1 MAKQNNNRFK
11 ILCIGVVAFSA
22 VATIVFVALGGGE
35 GIQTEKTFAEGFNS
49 SLPDANVESVSDD
62 RVKAARLE
70 DERRKRDEMLQING
84 SSFGLLEIEE
94 KKSEQEDMDSL
105 ARVMAEQ
112 TKADL
117 ERQLYTQEETAGS
130 VSNVPEFASS
140 PKETTKTTKKKSAA
154 KDRAYKDA
162 QEIYGKELFPD
173 KEEKKVAAKETP
185 KTEEKKETPKKR
197 GSFNSTDKRRSSSL
211 AGNSIRA
218 VVHGTH
224 KDLTTNSKVKF
235 RLLDPMEIDGVTIPR
250 HTFVY
255 GTVSF
260 SEARAIIH
268 IDNINFENSVLPF
281 KGEIY
286 DGEDGSRGISA
297 PDNAVNDAAKEAGG
311 GAVDETP
318 SIPSSHGSAVVLAS
332 NLANRGASA
341 IKNTISKGVKKQ
353 KLTISDNYKVLIKKR

>member
-1 MAKQNNNRFK
+1 MAKQNNRFK

-35 GIQTEKTFAEGFNS
+35 GIQTDKTLAEGFNS
-49 SLPDANVESVSDD
+49 TLPDANVESVSDD

-70 DERRKRDEMLQING
+70 DERRKREEILQING

-94 KKSEQEDMDSL
+94 NKKEQEQEDMDSL
-105 ARVMAEQ
+105 ARIMAEQ

-117 ERQLYTQEETAGS
+117 ERQLDIQQEKAGVVYNAPETNVVSKEDMTQ
-130 VSNVPEFASS
+130 
-140 PKETTKTTKKKSAA
+140 KRKKSR
-154 KDRAYKDA
+154 DRAYKDA

>member
-173 KEEKKVAAKETP
+173 KVEEKKVAQETP
-185 KTEEKKETPKKR
+185 KTEVKKETKKK
-197 GSFNSTDKRRSSSL
+197 GSFNSLDRKSSSV

-224 KDLTTNSKVKF
+224 KDLTESSKVKF

-250 HTFVY
+250 HSFVY

-260 SEARAIIH
+260 SGARAIIN
-268 IDNINFENSVLPF
+268 IDNINYENSVLPF

-297 PDNAVNDAAKEAGG
+297 PDNAVNDAAKEAGD
-311 GAVDETP
+311 GAINETP
-318 SIPSSHGSAVVLAS
+318 AIPSSHGSAVVLAS
-332 NLANRGASA
+332 NLANRGAIA
-341 IKNTISKGVKKQ
+341 IKNTVSKGVRKQ

>member
-1 MAKQNNNRFK
+1 MAKQNNRFK

-35 GIQTEKTFAEGFNS
+35 GIQTEKTMAEGFNS

-70 DERRKRDEMLQING
+70 DERRKREEILQING

-117 ERQLYTQEETAGS
+117 ERHMNIQEENIGVVYDAPNITA
-130 VSNVPEFASS
+130 SNGEDMA
-140 PKETTKTTKKKSAA
+140 KKRKKSR
-154 KDRAYKDA
+154 DRAYKDA

-173 KEEKKVAAKETP
+173 KVEEKKVAQETP
-185 KTEEKKETPKKR
+185 KTEVKKETPKKR

-211 AGNSIRA
+211 AGNSVRA

>member
-35 GIQTEKTFAEGFNS
+35 GIQTEKTLAEGFNS

-173 KEEKKVAAKETP
+173 KVEEKKVAQETP
-185 KTEEKKETPKKR
+185 KTEVKKETKKK
-197 GSFNSTDKRRSSSL
+197 GSFNSLDRKSSSV

-224 KDLTTNSKVKF
+224 KDLTESSKVKF

-250 HTFVY
+250 HSFVY

-260 SEARAIIH
+260 SGARAIIN
-268 IDNINFENSVLPF
+268 IDNINYENSVLPF

-297 PDNAVNDAAKEAGG
+297 PDNAVNDAAKEAGD
-311 GAVDETP
+311 GAINETP
-318 SIPSSHGSAVVLAS
+318 AIPSSHGSAVVLAS
-332 NLANRGASA
+332 NLANRGAIA
-341 IKNTISKGVKKQ
+341 IKNTVSKGVRKQ

>member
-35 GIQTEKTFAEGFNS
+35 GIQTDKTHAEGFNS

-70 DERRKRDEMLQING
+70 DERRKREEMLQING

-94 KKSEQEDMDSL
+94 NKKEQEQEDMDSL
-105 ARVMAEQ
+105 ARIMAEQ

-117 ERQLYTQEETAGS
+117 ERQLDIQQEKAGVVYNAPETNVVSKEDLTQ
-130 VSNVPEFASS
+130 
-140 PKETTKTTKKKSAA
+140 KRKKSR
-154 KDRAYKDA
+154 DRAYKDA

-173 KEEKKVAAKETP
+173 KVEEKKVAQETP
-185 KTEEKKETPKKR
+185 KTEVKKETKKK
-197 GSFNSTDKRRSSSL
+197 GSFNSLDRKSSSV

-224 KDLTTNSKVKF
+224 KDLTESSKVKF

-250 HTFVY
+250 HSFVY

-260 SEARAIIH
+260 SGARAIIN
-268 IDNINFENSVLPF
+268 IDNINYENSVLPF

-297 PDNAVNDAAKEAGG
+297 PDNAVNDAAKEAGD
-311 GAVDETP
+311 GAINETP
-318 SIPSSHGSAVVLAS
+318 AIPSSHGSAVVLAS
-332 NLANRGASA
+332 NLANRGAIA
-341 IKNTISKGVKKQ
+341 IKNTVSKGVRKQ

>member
-1 MAKQNNNRFK
+1 MAKQNNRFK

-70 DERRKRDEMLQING
+70 DERRKREEMLQING

-94 KKSEQEDMDSL
+94 NKKEQEQEDMDSL
-105 ARVMAEQ
+105 ARIMAEQ

-117 ERQLYTQEETAGS
+117 ERQLDIQQEKAGVVYNAPETNVVSKEDLTQ
-130 VSNVPEFASS
+130 
-140 PKETTKTTKKKSAA
+140 KRKKSR
-154 KDRAYKDA
+154 DRAYKDA

-173 KEEKKVAAKETP
+173 KVEEKKVAQETP
-185 KTEEKKETPKKR
+185 KTEVKKETKKK
-197 GSFNSTDKRRSSSL
+197 GSFNSLDRKSSSV

-224 KDLTTNSKVKF
+224 KDLTESSKVKF

-250 HTFVY
+250 HSFVY

-260 SEARAIIH
+260 SGARAIIN
-268 IDNINFENSVLPF
+268 IDNINYENSVLPF

-297 PDNAVNDAAKEAGG
+297 PDNAVNDAAKEAGD
-311 GAVDETP
+311 GAINETP
-318 SIPSSHGSAVVLAS
+318 AIPSSHGSAVVLAS
-332 NLANRGASA
+332 NLANRGAIA
-341 IKNTISKGVKKQ
+341 IKNTVSKGVRKQ

>member
-35 GIQTEKTFAEGFNS
+35 GIQTEKTLAEGFNS

-140 PKETTKTTKKKSAA
+140 PKETTKTTKKKSTA

-173 KEEKKVAAKETP
+173 KVEEKKVAQETP
-185 KTEEKKETPKKR
+185 KTEVKKETKKK
-197 GSFNSTDKRRSSSL
+197 GSFNSLDRKSSSV

-224 KDLTTNSKVKF
+224 KDLTESSKVKF

-250 HTFVY
+250 HSFVY

-260 SEARAIIH
+260 SGARAIIN
-268 IDNINFENSVLPF
+268 IDNINYENSVLPF

-297 PDNAVNDAAKEAGG
+297 PDNAVNDAAKEAGD
-311 GAVDETP
+311 GAINETP
-318 SIPSSHGSAVVLAS
+318 AIPSSHGSAVVLAS
-332 NLANRGASA
+332 NLANRGAIA
-341 IKNTISKGVKKQ
+341 IKNTVSKGVRKQ

>member
-1 MAKQNNNRFK
+1 MAKQNNRFR
-11 ILCIGVVAFSA
+11 IFCIGVVAFSA

-35 GIQTEKTFAEGFNS
+35 GMQTEKTIAEGFNS

-70 DERRKRDEMLQING
+70 DERRKREEILQING

-117 ERQLYTQEETAGS
+117 ERHMNIQDENTGVVYDAPNITA
-130 VSNVPEFASS
+130 SNGEDMA
-140 PKETTKTTKKKSAA
+140 KKRKKSR
-154 KDRAYKDA
+154 DRAYKDA

-173 KEEKKVAAKETP
+173 KVEEKKVAQETP
-185 KTEEKKETPKKR
+185 KTEVKKETKKK
-197 GSFNSTDKRRSSSL
+197 GSFNSLDRKSSSV

-224 KDLTTNSKVKF
+224 KDLTESSKVKF

-250 HTFVY
+250 HSFVY

-260 SEARAIIH
+260 SGARAIIN
-268 IDNINFENSVLPF
+268 IDNINYENSVLPF

-297 PDNAVNDAAKEAGG
+297 PDNAVNDAAKEAGD
-311 GAVDETP
+311 GAVNETP
-318 SIPSSHGSAVVLAS
+318 AIPSSHGSAVVLAS

-341 IKNTISKGVKKQ
+341 IKNTVSKGVRKQ

>member
-35 GIQTEKTFAEGFNS
+35 GIQTEKTLAEGFNS

-173 KEEKKVAAKETP
+173 KVEEKKVAQETP
-185 KTEEKKETPKKR
+185 KTEVKKETKKK
-197 GSFNSTDKRRSSSL
+197 GSFNSLDRKSSSV

-224 KDLTTNSKVKF
+224 KDLTESSKVKF

-250 HTFVY
+250 HSFVY

-260 SEARAIIH
+260 SGARAIIN
-268 IDNINFENSVLPF
+268 IDNINYENSVLPF

-297 PDNAVNDAAKEAGG
+297 PDNAVNEAAKEAGD
-311 GAVDETP
+311 GAINETP
-318 SIPSSHGSAVVLAS
+318 AIPSSHGSAVVLAS
-332 NLANRGASA
+332 NLANRGAIA
-341 IKNTISKGVKKQ
+341 IKNTVSKGVRKQ

>member
-35 GIQTEKTFAEGFNS
+35 GIQTEKTLAEGFNS

-173 KEEKKVAAKETP
+173 KVEEKKVAQETP
-185 KTEEKKETPKKR
+185 KTEVKKETKKK
-197 GSFNSTDKRRSSSL
+197 GSFNSLDRKSSSV

-224 KDLTTNSKVKF
+224 KDLTESSKVKF

-250 HTFVY
+250 HSFVY

-260 SEARAIIH
+260 SGARAIIN
-268 IDNINFENSVLPF
+268 IDNINYENSVLPF

-297 PDNAVNDAAKEAGG
+297 PDNAVNDAAKEAGD
-311 GAVDETP
+311 GAINETP
-318 SIPSSHGSAVVLAS
+318 AIPSSHGSAVVLAS
-332 NLANRGASA
+332 NLANRGAIA
-341 IKNTISKGVKKQ
+341 IKNTVSKGVRKQ
-353 KLTISDNYKVLIKKR
+353 KLTISDNYKVLVKKR

>member
-35 GIQTEKTFAEGFNS
+35 DIQTEKTLAEGFNS

-173 KEEKKVAAKETP
+173 KVEEKKVAQETP
-185 KTEEKKETPKKR
+185 KTEVKKETKKK
-197 GSFNSTDKRRSSSL
+197 GSFNSLDRKSSSV

-224 KDLTTNSKVKF
+224 KDLTESSKVKF

-250 HTFVY
+250 HSFVY

-260 SEARAIIH
+260 SGARAIIN
-268 IDNINFENSVLPF
+268 IDNINYENSVLPF

-297 PDNAVNDAAKEAGG
+297 PDNAVNDAAKEAGD
-311 GAVDETP
+311 GAINETP
-318 SIPSSHGSAVVLAS
+318 AIPSSHGSAVVLAS
-332 NLANRGASA
+332 NLANRGAIA
-341 IKNTISKGVKKQ
+341 IKNTVSKGVRKQ

>member
-1 MAKQNNNRFK
+1 MAKQNNRFK

-35 GIQTEKTFAEGFNS
+35 GIQTDKTLAEGFNS

-70 DERRKRDEMLQING
+70 DERRKREEMLQING

-94 KKSEQEDMDSL
+94 NKKEQEQEDMDSL
-105 ARVMAEQ
+105 ARIMAEQ

-117 ERQLYTQEETAGS
+117 ERQLDIQQDKAGVVYNAPETNVVSKEDLTQ
-130 VSNVPEFASS
+130 
-140 PKETTKTTKKKSAA
+140 KRKKSR
-154 KDRAYKDA
+154 DRAYKDA

-173 KEEKKVAAKETP
+173 KVEEKKVAQETP
-185 KTEEKKETPKKR
+185 KTEVKKETKKKA
-197 GSFNSTDKRRSSSL
+197 SFNSLDRKSSSV

-224 KDLTTNSKVKF
+224 KDLTESSKVKF

-250 HTFVY
+250 HSFVY

-260 SEARAIIH
+260 SGARAIIN
-268 IDNINFENSVLPF
+268 IDNINYENSVLPF

-297 PDNAVNDAAKEAGG
+297 PDNAVNDAAKEAGD
-311 GAVDETP
+311 GAINETP
-318 SIPSSHGSAVVLAS
+318 AIPSSHGSAVVLAS
-332 NLANRGASA
+332 NLANRGAIA
-341 IKNTISKGVKKQ
+341 IKNTVSKGVRKQ

>member
-35 GIQTEKTFAEGFNS
+35 GIQTEKTLAEGFNS

-173 KEEKKVAAKETP
+173 KVEEKKVAQETP
-185 KTEEKKETPKKR
+185 KTEVKKETKKK
-197 GSFNSTDKRRSSSL
+197 GSFNSLDRKSSSV

-224 KDLTTNSKVKF
+224 KDLTESSKVKF

-250 HTFVY
+250 HSFVW

-260 SEARAIIH
+260 SGARAIIN
-268 IDNINFENSVLPF
+268 IDNINYENSVLPF

-297 PDNAVNDAAKEAGG
+297 PDNAVNDAAKEAGD
-311 GAVDETP
+311 GAVNETP
-318 SIPSSHGSAVVLAS
+318 AIPSSHGSAVVLAS

-341 IKNTISKGVKKQ
+341 IKNTVSKGVRKQ